1 MLTAHAAIRY
11 TATLVNHQGVLA
23 MAQIIDGIEYLDGN
37 EVAALLRVKK
47 ATLYA
52 YVSRGLLHSYRQAVG
67 RNRLYRRDEVD
78 QLRAIRPEQGVYEAP
93 ERFIFQALPAEP
105 VTEPK
110 DSSHLPDVASW
121 AGDH

>member
-1 MLTAHAAIRY
+1 
-11 TATLVNHQGVLA
+11 
-23 MAQIIDGIEYLDGN
+23 MAQVIDGIEYLDGD
-37 EVAALLRVKK
+37 EVAMLLRVKK

-78 QLRAIRPEQGVYEAP
+78 LLRAIRPEHAVNEEPAAFTWQALAPEEAP
-93 ERFIFQALPAEP
+93 DSNDSR
-105 VTEPK
+105 
-110 DSSHLPDVASW
+110 SSHLPDVASW